1 MRKNKSAI
9 KRAKQSEERR
19 LRNSHVKTTMKTQ
32 VKKTL
37 AAIGTKDKENLDVLF
52 NKAVSQINKAAS
64 KGVIHKNNA
73 ARKISRLTKRLNSAT
88 QAKG

>member
-1 MRKNKSAI
+1 
-9 KRAKQSEERR
+9 
-19 LRNSHVKTTMKTQ
+19 MKTQ

-52 NKAVSQINKAAS
+52 VKAVSQINKAAS

>member
-9 KRAKQSEERR
+9 KRTKQSEARR

-32 VKKTL
+32 IKKAL
-37 AAIGTKDKENLDVLF
+37 SAAETKDKENLDVLF
-52 NKAVSQINKAAS
+52 VKAVSQINKAVS
-64 KGVIHKNNA
+64 KGVIHRNNA
-73 ARKISRLTKRLNSAT
+73 SRKVSRLAKKVNRAT

>member
-52 NKAVSQINKAAS
+52 VKAVSQINKAAS

>member
-9 KRAKQSEERR
+9 KRTKQSEARR

-32 VKKTL
+32 IKKAL
-37 AAIGTKDKENLDVLF
+37 SAADAKDKENLDVLF
-52 NKAVSQINKAAS
+52 VKAISQINKAAS

-73 ARKISRLTKRLNSAT
+73 SRKVSRLVKKVNRAT

>member
-9 KRAKQSEERR
+9 KRTKQSEARR

-32 VKKTL
+32 IKKAL
-37 AAIGTKDKENLDVLF
+37 SAAETTDKENLDVLF
-52 NKAVSQINKAAS
+52 VKAVSQINKAVS
-64 KGVIHKNNA
+64 KGVIHRNNA
-73 ARKISRLTKRLNSAT
+73 SRKVSRLAKKVNRAT